1 MLESSEKA
9 ILSVMYVCQI
19 NGKSPIDI
27 IKKESMLS
35 EDEINS
41 KIDVLIKNQL
51 INEDRI
57 TLTEIGRDSLH
68 VVLAGGVFDIIHPG
82 HIYTLNEAKALGD
95 VLVVVV
101 ATDNTSVKIAE
112 PAQIL
117 RLHRVLLRPADLV
130 QPRPVPL
137 PVDVRD
143 APADFVLLEQLNRM
157 VIAHVAAALVTDLE
171 KFSCFAGGANH
182 GFGAL
187 VGVGHH
193 FLAIDVETGLEAGDC
208 LISMDKI
215 RGTDQYGVEIGFGC
229 EHVLVFGV
237 NVDGVSML
245 SEDALAV
252 TPAVMPDV
260 A

>member
-9 ILSVMYVCQI
+9 ILSAMYVCQI

-51 INEDRI
+51 IDEDRI

-101 ATDNTSVKIAE
+101 ATDNTSVKMKKRNPLHTQEQRQELVNSLSMVDLCLIGQEDDIFKTVNHVRPQIIALGYD
-112 PAQIL
+112 QV
-117 RLHRVLLRPADLV
+117 H
-130 QPRPVPL
+130 Q
-137 PVDVRD
+137 
-143 APADFVLLEQLNRM
+143 
-157 VIAHVAAALVTDLE
+157 E
-171 KFSCFAGGANH
+171 KF
-182 GFGAL
+182 
-187 VGVGHH
+187 
-193 FLAIDVETGLEAGDC
+193 I
-208 LISMDKI
+208 
-215 RGTDQYGVEIGFGC
+215 
-229 EHVLVFGV
+229 
-237 NVDGVSML
+237 VDGCKRINL
-245 SEDALAV
+245 DAK
-252 TPAVMPDV
+252 V
-260 A
+260 ARLQSPIPESSSSKIQKEYGESIHGI

>member
-9 ILSVMYVCQI
+9 ILSAMYVCQI

-101 ATDNTSVKIAE
+101 ATDNTSVKMKKRNPLHTQEQRQELVNSLSMVNLCLIGQEDDIFKTVNHVRPQIIALGYD
-112 PAQIL
+112 QV
-117 RLHRVLLRPADLV
+117 H
-130 QPRPVPL
+130 Q
-137 PVDVRD
+137 
-143 APADFVLLEQLNRM
+143 
-157 VIAHVAAALVTDLE
+157 E
-171 KFSCFAGGANH
+171 KF
-182 GFGAL
+182 
-187 VGVGHH
+187 
-193 FLAIDVETGLEAGDC
+193 I
-208 LISMDKI
+208 
-215 RGTDQYGVEIGFGC
+215 
-229 EHVLVFGV
+229 
-237 NVDGVSML
+237 VDGCKRINL
-245 SEDALAV
+245 DAK
-252 TPAVMPDV
+252 V
-260 A
+260 ARLQSPIPESSSSKIQKEYGESIHGI